1 MPLPLLAGAIGKG
14 LLGGAKTVGAATK
27 SGAAKTFSVGKYLAK
42 ESIQGATNLAQR
54 GAKVARQ
61 GGKKVVKGA
70 KFFKQKVGS
79 IRKRGGNIAR
89 RLKESAINLRESLKR
104 GNKNQEKLRT
114 KKQQRKRRAE
124 SIKKKREKEKQL
136 EANKSSSDQKKT
148 EKNLAKSSLGSF
160 DKLFAFGGLLLGG
173 ILVNAFEGLKK
184 KAEEFYVNNKE
195 LFDTIGGFLTKVK
208 DSVVGLLDSFTG
220 PESEE
225 GAYDGFA
232 KFGDNGKLLPAPDG
246 GALSEFV
253 KVIEDLKPAIE
264 KINDATKNPI
274 VKALE
279 KSGFIPERSL
289 MDRSKEFVTGTGP
302 GQLNNY
308 ETQRQSESQES
319 VKGQTSEGLPS
330 PASSAPDL
338 KTAIRRAESGNDYG
352 ATFRAYLDGFS
363 RRNEDITNM
372 SINQVVQY
380 QKDYIAHQRKLGIP
394 ETKRSAAVGAYQML
408 YPEVAASKTGVPLTA
423 KFNKENQDRMA
434 DYYLNMAGYQQF
446 INGRITAEQFNNRL
460 AGQFASLKTTSGR
473 GVYDSDGIN
482 RAYEDLLDLI
492 RKSKPQPK
500 ITPVPDKGDQARVI
514 NQPDPTDEEVATLFI
529 QRVNTIQYV
538 PVPVTA

>member
-14 LLGGAKTVGAATK
+14 LLGGAKAVGAGARTVGAATK
-27 SGAAKTFSVGKYLAK
+27 SGAVKTFSVGKYLAK

-61 GGKKVVKGA
+61 GGKQVVKGE
-70 KFFKQKVGS
+70 KFFKQKVVN
-79 IRKRGGNIAR
+79 IQKRGGNIAN
-89 RLKESAINLRESLKR
+89 RLKENAINLREFLKR
-104 GNKNQEKLRT
+104 QNENQDKLRT
-114 KKQQRKRRAE
+114 KKQQRKKRTE
-124 SIKKKREKEKQL
+124 SINKKREKEKKL
-136 EANKSSSDQKKT
+136 EANKSSSSSSNQKKT
-148 EKNLAKSSLGSF
+148 ERNLAKSPLNIF
-160 DKLFAFGGLLLGG
+160 NKLFAFGGLLLGG

-184 KAEEFYVNNKE
+184 KAEEFYENNKE
-195 LFDTIGGFLTKVK
+195 LFDIIGNFLSSVK
-208 DSVVGLLDSFTG
+208 DSAVDFFNSFTG
-220 PESEE
+220 PYTEK
-225 GAYDGFA
+225 GAFDNIA
-232 KFGDNGKLLPAPDG
+232 KFDDSGKLQG
-246 GALSEFV
+246 GALKEVEKAFEGIDKMIIELDKVVGGDVVLAMKGGVEGILSKRTGIFV
-253 KVIEDLKPAIE
+253 PQKFTE
-264 KINDATKNPI
+264 KERERYMQQSGQVSTSPI
-274 VKALE
+274 TA
-279 KSGFIPERSL
+279 
-289 MDRSKEFVTGTGP
+289 
-302 GQLNNY
+302 
-308 ETQRQSESQES
+308 
-319 VKGQTSEGLPS
+319 
-330 PASSAPDL
+330 PASSTSVADSPDL

-492 RKSKPQPK
+492 KKSKPQPK
-500 ITPVPDKGDQARVI
+500 ITPVPDKGNQARVI

-538 PVPVTA
+538 PVTV